1 VAAGF
6 TGFHWARALD
16 RKFAGQLEI
25 VLVDPA
31 DHMLYLPLL
40 PEVAGGVLDPQ
51 QAAIPLAASLR
62 STRVLTGA
70 VAAVDPAEH
79 TCRVR
84 GADGRE
90 QELGWQRL
98 VLNPG
103 SVTRTFGIAGVDE
116 HAHGFRTLAEA
127 LYLRERDLGQLE
139 LAAIAPNGSTREAH
153 GSFVVVGRG
162 FTGLAVASNGLR
174 FAPTPL
180 LPHPGMDPKVVR
192 WTVVEAAPSVLG
204 EFPRRLAAQ
213 ARARLHELGVDVR
226 MSAAVAGVT
235 ADQVKLENGNTVPT
249 RTVIWTADVAPS
261 PLISQL
267 GLGIDHGRLVVDDR
281 LQSREHEHI
290 FALGDA
296 AAVLTWLTRAS
307 WPRKPHRTHSVAPV
321 SRAWEANP
329 QYARWNETHR
339 CDSSVCNS

>member
-1 VAAGF
+1 
-6 TGFHWARALD
+6 
-16 RKFAGQLEI
+16 
-25 VLVDPA
+25 
-31 DHMLYLPLL
+31 MLYLPLL

-62 STRVLTGA
+62 STRVLTTGA

-139 LAAIAPNGSTREAH
+139 LGAIAPNGSTREAH

-226 MSAAVAGVT
+226 C
-235 ADQVKLENGNTVPT
+235 
-249 RTVIWTADVAPS
+249 RR
-261 PLISQL
+261 
-267 GLGIDHGRLVVDDR
+267 GRDGR
-281 LQSREHEHI
+281 PGEARE
-290 FALGDA
+290 
-296 AAVLTWLTRAS
+296 R
-307 WPRKPHRTHSVAPV
+307 
-321 SRAWEANP
+321 
-329 QYARWNETHR
+329 
-339 CDSSVCNS
+339 